1 MQRIGYILVTVGFLA
16 ASFVAVQDVRSI
28 NWTWF
33 LIAAALSVLGV
44 ALAQYARRAQ
54 AVHADTVTSNIED
67 IDKSLKA
74 IVEKVTQLNAQK
86 GEINTYDM
94 RHKIDEI
101 LLDDLNTFVEAR
113 ETIGV
118 RYGLNAYADVMSHYA
133 AGERYLNRIW
143 SASADGYID
152 EVNAFLD
159 RAQAQFVATQEV
171 FLKLKAEYRP
181 T

>member
-1 MQRIGYILVTVGFLA
+1 MVGFLA
-16 ASFVAVQDVRSI
+16 ASWVAVQDERAL

-33 LIAAALSVLGV
+33 LITAAVAVLGV
-44 ALAQYARRAQ
+44 GIAQRAVR
-54 AVHADTVTSNIED
+54 AHKEDADTVTSNIED
-67 IDKSLKA
+67 IDRSLKS
-74 IVEKVTQLNAQK
+74 IVEKVTQLNSQK
-86 GEINTYDM
+86 GEINTYDI
-94 RHKIDEI
+94 RHKIDEM

-118 RYGLNAYADVMSHYA
+118 RYGLNAYAEVMSHYA

-152 EVNAFLD
+152 EVNKFLD
-159 RAQAQFVATQEV
+159 RAQEQFTDTQKVFKDLQAQH
-171 FLKLKAEYRP
+171 RP